1 MQAFIL
7 RQNIERFQNLL
18 KAEIG
23 EAERRT
29 IRVLLAA
36 ALREQAI
43 LLSSREGFEVEID
56 PLQAALQRREFR
68 DRFASSSEA
77 CLLLDPCKGLNIVD
91 INDAYAAATMA
102 DPARIIGKPIFEAL
116 PDDPTDP
123 DADGIANLHASLE
136 RVFKRQTD
144 DVMSSQ
150 RYDMRRPEGGFVTK
164 FWKISNRPILGKDGR
179 LIYFMQS
186 LEDFTVRT
194 TCGPI
199 WPGQG
204 DNRQEPSR
212 CGRQAPA

>member
-7 RQNIERFQNLL
+7 RQNIERFRDLL
-18 KAEIG
+18 KTEIG
-23 EAERRT
+23 QAERRV
-29 IRVLLAA
+29 IRILLAA

-68 DRFASSSEA
+68 DRFASSSGA

-91 INDAYAAATMA
+91 INDSYAAVTMTH
-102 DPARIIGKPIFEAL
+102 PARIIGKPIFEAL

-123 DADGIANLHASLE
+123 DADGIANLYASLE

-164 FWKISNRPILGKDGR
+164 FWKISNRPIPGQDGR
-179 LIYFMQS
+179 LIYFLQS
-186 LEDFTVRT
+186 LEDVTVQT

-204 DNRQEPSR
+204 DNRQAVR
-212 CGRQAPA
+212 V